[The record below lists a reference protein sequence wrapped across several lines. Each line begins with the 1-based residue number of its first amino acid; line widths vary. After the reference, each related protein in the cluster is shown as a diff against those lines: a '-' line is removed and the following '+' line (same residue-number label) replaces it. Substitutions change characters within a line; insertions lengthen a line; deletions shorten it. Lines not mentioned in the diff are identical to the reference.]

1 MRSARVLEAVACDAF
16 VASDPFTVAWLTGFA
31 ADETWGPNPF
41 AAPPLAVVRSD
52 ASVVAIVSEDEA
64 PALAGNGCEVVAY
77 EGFTNGPLD
86 VFGARAAALA
96 SLGLRGR
103 VAVEDALRG
112 GPRGRAGGGRRTR
125 AAPPARRQGRRRDRA
140 PARRD
145 RHLRRRPG
153 GGAERAPQRR
163 RRARGLGRRP
173 DRDGAGGGRAP
184 LAPVRLRDRRA
195 HGRDRGPSGLA
206 RGRRRRSRDRRSR
219 AAPGRLLR
227 RLLRHDRRRR
237 RARRRALGARALPRR
252 ARARPRGAG
261 AGLVAGD
268 LDALV
273 REGLDYPHHSGHGV
287 GVSPHEEPRIV
298 PGGETVL
305 APGMLVALEP
315 GTYPGPWGMRV
326 ERVALITETGCEI
339 LSAHDLAL

>member
-1 MRSARVLEAVACDAF
+1 MRSARVLEAVGCDAF

-77 EGFTNGPLD
+77 EGFTLGPLFD
-86 VFGARAAALA
+86 VLAGRGAALA

-103 VAVEDALRG
+103 VAVDDAALNG
-112 GPRGRAGGGRRTR
+112 DAIV
-125 AAPPARRQGRRRDRA
+125 AD
-140 PARRD
+140 
-145 RHLRRRPG
+145 
-153 GGAERAPQRR
+153 
-163 RRARGLGRRP
+163 
-173 DRDGAGGGRAP
+173 
-184 LAPVRLRDRRA
+184 A
-195 HGRDRGPSGLA
+195 HAL
-206 RGRRRRSRDRRSR
+206 
-219 AAPGRLLR
+219 RLLR
-227 RLLRHDRRRR
+227 AVKDDGEIARIRAAIAICDAGQAAARSALHSGVSELEAWGAVQTAMELAAGERLSLLCDFATGERTGEIGGPP
-237 RARRRALGARALPRR
+237 GARVVAAGDLAIVDLVPRLAAYFGDSCATIAVGDVPAEVRSAHARCLDALE
-252 ARARPRGAG
+252 RGLA
-261 AGLVAGD
+261 ALAPGLVAGD

-273 REGLDYPHHSGHGV
+273 RDGLDYPHHSGHGI
-287 GVSPHEEPRIV
+287 GVAPHEEPRIV

-339 LSAHDLAL
+339 LSAHDLSL